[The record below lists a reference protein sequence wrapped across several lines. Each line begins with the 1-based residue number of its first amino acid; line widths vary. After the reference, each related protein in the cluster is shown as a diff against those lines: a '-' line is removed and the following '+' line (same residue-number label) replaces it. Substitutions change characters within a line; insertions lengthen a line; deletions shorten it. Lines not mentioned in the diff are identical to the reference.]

1 MNTITR
7 PMVAFLA
14 MTALSCQTT
23 MARETFNFNMG
34 WTIDN
39 QKHVTLPHAWN
50 EDEAYKVRCNE
61 LSEGVRWY
69 RKHFSTPK
77 LKNGERVLIEFEG
90 AKQAAE
96 VYVNGKQV
104 GLSENGIMAFGFD
117 ITPYLKKKDNVIE
130 VKTDN
135 SIKYREKSSNSR
147 FQWNYTE
154 FNANYGG
161 ITKNV
166 KLHIMP
172 AVHQTLPLWSNLKT
186 TGVYVY
192 ASDFD
197 IPNHTAVAHV
207 ESQVKNESKKAVKR
221 ALHIVIEDKYGNAVA
236 DFKSDAQTILPGQM
250 TVLKASH
257 PMQNLH
263 FWSWGYGYLYSVKTY
278 LVDEKTAIGDPVT
291 TVTGFRKTEF
301 KDGMIYLNDRVIQ
314 VHGYAQRST
323 NGWPLLGN
331 AVPAWLSDY
340 SNKVFVESGGNVVRW
355 MHITPGKQDVESCDR
370 VGLIQAMPAGDAE
383 KDAVGRQWEQRVE
396 VMRDAIIYN
405 RNNPS
410 ILFYECGNNNINDD
424 HMAEMKA
431 VRDEYDPRG
440 GRAIGSRNMLSTKVA
455 EYGGEMLYVN
465 KSRNI
470 PMWMMEY
477 CRDEGARKYWNSWS
491 YPFHK
496 EGDGP
501 LYRNAP
507 APAYNHNMDE
517 LAAEFVRRWYEFY
530 QERPGQGTKVC
541 SGGVKIVFSESQT
554 HARGSVNYRTSGV
567 VDAMRIPKDAFYVHQ
582 VMWDGWVDDLKPR
595 THIVGHWN
603 YKNGQILPK
612 LYVAS
617 NGDSVRLSINGK
629 TIGKEVKCQHS
640 DRFLWTFDD
649 VKYEAG
655 TILAES
661 YTRQPNGSYRKTS
674 EHSIVTTGEPDHL
687 KITKIENPTGWKAD
701 GADVAMIQV
710 EAVDKQG
717 RRCPLADNT
726 IRYAVTGEAEWR
738 GGVTTGREDNYAG
751 DKNLPLEA
759 GVHRVLLRSTMKAGD
774 VKVTLEAEGLPKVD
788 VALRTMSVD
797 GTEGNA
803 LTDKRGEG
811 LSTYFP
817 SDGLECDLTR
827 GETPTTPSFI
837 PTYRNVDIVSV
848 TAGSNVAKAKD
859 SYDECEATTWTSSSK
874 LAEAWITY
882 TLAEDTPL
890 SEVCLKMGAF
900 RSKAYPIE
908 IYAGDVL
915 VWRGY
920 TPKSLGYV
928 RLPLQKTDVKS
939 KTYTIKLVG
948 STDDGDAFGGVKEMD
963 KRNDEKKVAGG
974 TTLRIIEAE
983 FLAPAK

>member
-1 MNTITR
+1 MNTIKK
-7 PMVAFLA
+7 PMVALLA
-14 MTALSCQTT
+14 MTALSSLPSC
-23 MARETFNFNMG
+23 ARETFNFNMG

-69 RKHFSTPK
+69 RKHFTTPK

-104 GLSENGIMAFGFD
+104 GMSENGIMAFGFD
-117 ITPYLKKKDNVIE
+117 ITPYLKKKDNLIE

-135 SIKYREKSSNSR
+135 SIKYREKATNSR

-197 IPNHTAVAHV
+197 ITNHTAVAHV
-207 ESQVKNESKKAVKR
+207 ESQVKNVSKKAVKR
-221 ALHIVIEDKYGNAVA
+221 ALHIVIEDKYGNSVA
-236 DFKSDAQTILPGQM
+236 DFKSDAQTIQPGEM
-250 TVLKASH
+250 AILKASH

-278 LVDEKTAIGDPVT
+278 LVDDKTEIGDPVT
-291 TVTGFRKTEF
+291 TVTGFRKTEY

-331 AVPAWLSDY
+331 AVPAWLNDY

-370 VGLIQAMPAGDAE
+370 VGLIQALPAGDAE
-383 KDAVGRQWEQRVE
+383 KDAVGRQWDQRVE

-410 ILFYECGNNNINDD
+410 VLFYECGNNNISDE

-431 VRDEYDPRG
+431 VRDKYDPQG

-491 YPFHK
+491 YPYHK
-496 EGDGP
+496 EGEGP
-501 LYRNAP
+501 LYRNAA

-603 YKNGQILPK
+603 YKDGEVLPK
-612 LYVAS
+612 IYVAS
-617 NGDSVRLSINGK
+617 NGDSVRLSVNGK
-629 TIGKEVKCQHS
+629 EINQEVKYQHS
-640 DRFLWTFDD
+640 DRFLWTFDN
-649 VKYEAG
+649 VKYAAG

-661 YTRQPNGSYRKTS
+661 YTRQSNGTYRKTS

-687 KITKIENPTGWKAD
+687 KITKIENPAGWKAD

-717 RRCPLADNT
+717 RRCPLADNA
-726 IRYAVTGEAEWR
+726 IRYAVSGEAEWR
-738 GGVTTGREDNYAG
+738 GGVATGREDNYAG
-751 DKNLPLEA
+751 DKTLPLEA
-759 GVHRVLLRSTMKAGD
+759 GVHRVLLRSTTKAGD
-774 VKVTLEAEGLPKVD
+774 VKLTLEADGLPTAQ
-788 VALRTMSVD
+788 VALRTQSVD
-797 GTEGNA
+797 GSEGNA
-803 LTDKRGEG
+803 LTGKKGEG

-817 SDGLECDLTR
+817 SDGLECDLTK
-827 GETPTTPSFI
+827 GETPTTPSFV
-837 PTYRNVDIVSV
+837 PTYRNVEVVSA

-874 LAEAWITY
+874 LEDAWITY

-890 SEVCLKMGAF
+890 SEICLKMGAF

-928 RLPLQKTDVKS
+928 RLPLQKKGVKA
-939 KTYTIKLVG
+939 KAYTIKLVG
-948 STDDGDAFGGVKEMD
+948 STDDGDAFSGVKEMD